1 MKIVIIGN
9 SAAAVGCVEGFR
21 QFDRESEI
29 VLISKEPHHVYG
41 RPLISY
47 LLQGKTDL
55 ARMKWRQDGFYGEN
69 GVTAWLG
76 KAATAVDPVQ
86 KTVALDDGTII
97 QYDKLL
103 YAAGSRPF
111 VPPVEGLDR
120 VKNSHFFMT
129 LDDALG
135 LQKSVDE
142 NSRVM
147 ILGAGLIGLKCAEA
161 IAGKVKSIDVVDL
174 AARVLPS
181 VLDETGSAMVK
192 KAAEDAGVR
201 FHLSAS
207 AARFGES
214 WVELT
219 NGKALA
225 FDALVVA
232 VGVRP
237 NVELL
242 KEAGAKVSRGIVT
255 DACGRT
261 TLPDVFAAGD
271 CTESHDL
278 SADTTRILALWPN
291 AYLQGESAGKTMAG
305 AESPF
310 EQAIPLNA
318 GGFFGLHIATAGSY
332 KGESHVVVKSE
343 SDYKRL
349 FTKDGY
355 LKGFILAGD
364 VSRAGIYTAMI
375 RNRTPLAD
383 VDFELLKER
392 PQLMAY
398 SKKERQRLLGGAV

>member
-1 MKIVIIGN
+1 MRLVIIGN
-9 SAAAVGCVEGFR
+9 SAAAAGCIEGFR
-21 QFDRESEI
+21 RHDGESEI

-55 ARMKWRQDGFYGEN
+55 ARIKWREDGFYEKN
-69 GVTAWLG
+69 GVTALLG
-76 KAATAVDPVQ
+76 KAAKSVDPAQ
-86 KTVALDDGTII
+86 KTVALEDGAII

-111 VPPVEGLDR
+111 VPPIEGLDR
-120 VKNSHFFMT
+120 VKNRHFFMT

-135 LQKSVDE
+135 LQKSVTA
-142 NSRVM
+142 NSKVL

-161 IAGKVKSIDVVDL
+161 LAGRVKAIDVVDL
-174 AARVLPS
+174 ADRVLPS
-181 VLDETGSAMVK
+181 VLDETGSALVRQ
-192 KAAEDAGVR
+192 AAESAGVR
-201 FHLSAS
+201 FHLGAS

-219 NGKALA
+219 NGRALP
-225 FDALVVA
+225 FDALMVA

-242 KEAGAKVSRGIVT
+242 KEAGAQVNRGIAI

-261 TLPDVFAAGD
+261 SLPDVFAAGD
-271 CTESHDL
+271 CAESFDL
-278 SADTTRILALWPN
+278 STGTPRVLALWPN
-291 AYLQGESAGKTMAG
+291 AYLQGESAGRTMAG
-305 AESPF
+305 VEAPF
-310 EQAIPLNA
+310 TKAIPLNA

-332 KGESHVVVKSE
+332 DGESHVVQGE
-343 SDYKRL
+343 GGYRRL
-349 FTKDGY
+349 FTKDGL

-383 VDFELLKER
+383 VDFELLAEK
-392 PQLMAY
+392 PQLLAF
-398 SKKERQRLLGGAV
+398 SKQERRRMLGGAV

>member
-1 MKIVIIGN
+1 MKLVIIGN
-9 SAAAVGCVEGFR
+9 SAAAVGCIEGFR
-21 QFDRESEI
+21 KFDHESDI

-47 LLQGKTDL
+47 LLQGKTDM
-55 ARMKWRQDGFYGEN
+55 ARMKWRGEDFN
-69 GVTAWLG
+69 EKNRVKPLLG
-76 KAATAVDPVQ
+76 KTAVKIDASE
-86 KTVALDDGTII
+86 KTVALDDGVII

-103 YAAGSRPF
+103 YATGSRPF

-120 VKNSHFFMT
+120 VKNRHFFMT
-129 LDDALG
+129 LDDALS
-135 LQKSVDE
+135 LEKSVDE
-142 NSRVM
+142 NSKVM

-161 IAGKVKSIDVVDL
+161 LAGKVKAIDVIDM
-174 AARVLPS
+174 ADRVLPS
-181 VLDETGSAMVK
+181 VLDETGSVLVQN
-192 KAAEDAGVR
+192 AAEDAGVN
-201 FHLSAS
+201 FHLGTS
-207 AARFGES
+207 AARFGDA

-219 NGKALA
+219 NGRALS

-242 KEAGAKVSRGIVT
+242 KEAGTAVNRGIVI

-261 TLPDVFAAGD
+261 SLPDVFAAGD
-271 CTESHDL
+271 CTECRDL
-278 SADTTRILALWPN
+278 ASGTSRILALLPN
-291 AYLQGESAGKTMAG
+291 AYLKGESAGRTMAG
-305 AESPF
+305 KESPF

-332 KGESHVVVKSE
+332 DGECHVVKSQGG
-343 SDYKRL
+343 YKRL
-349 FTKDGY
+349 ITKDSV

-364 VSRAGIYTAMI
+364 VSRSGIYTAMI
-375 RNRTPLAD
+375 RNRTPLNE

-398 SKKERQRLLGGAV
+398 SKKDRQRMLGGAV